1 MAQTPRALRAK
12 QGQRL
17 NINTNIMAQTPEFKY
32 APMFQLGKDETEYYL
47 LTKDGV
53 SVSEFEGNEILKVSP
68 EALTMLA
75 NTAFRDV
82 NFLLRREHNEQVAKI
97 LTDPEASDNDK
108 YVALTFLR
116 NAEVAA
122 KGKLPFCQDT
132 GTAIIHGEKGQHVWT
147 GFCDEEALSK
157 GVYKTYTEENLR
169 YSQNAPLNMYDE
181 VNTRCNLPAQI
192 DIEATEGEEYRFLC
206 VVKGGGSAN
215 KTYFYQQT
223 KALLQN
229 PGTLVPFL
237 IDKMKSLGTAACP
250 PYHIAFVIG
259 GTSAEKNLLTVK
271 LASTHFYDSL
281 PTTGDETG
289 RAFRDVELEKQLL
302 EEAYKIGLGAQFGG
316 KYFAHDVRVV
326 RLPRHG
332 ASCPV
337 GMGVSCSADRNIKAK
352 INKDGIWIEKLDDN
366 PGELIP
372 EEMRHAGEGNAVK
385 IDLDKP
391 MAEVLKELSKFP
403 VSTRL
408 SLNGTIIVARDIA
421 HAKLKARLDE
431 TGDLPQYFK
440 DYPVL
445 YAGPAKTPEGLP
457 CGSMGPTT
465 ANRMDPYVDEFQDHG
480 GSMIMIAK
488 GNRTQVVTDACK
500 KHGGFY
506 LGSIGGPAAVLSLN
520 SIKSIECVEFPEIG
534 MEAVWKI
541 RVENFPAFILV
552 DDKGNDF
559 FTQLKP
565 WNPTCNS

>member
-1 MAQTPRALRAK
+1 
-12 QGQRL
+12 
-17 NINTNIMAQTPEFKY
+17 MAQTPEFKY

-47 LTKDGV
+47 LSKEGI

-97 LTDPEASDNDK
+97 LTDPNASDNDK

-181 VNTRCNLPAQI
+181 VNTKCNLPAQI
-192 DIEATEGEEYRFLC
+192 DIEATEGKEYRFLC

-229 PGTLVPFL
+229 PGTLIPFL

-271 LASTHFYDSL
+271 LASTHYYDSL

-289 RAFRDVELEKQLL
+289 RAFRDVELEKILL
-302 EEAYKIGLGAQFGG
+302 DEAYKIGLGAQFGG

-366 PGELIP
+366 PSELIP
-372 EEMRHAGEGNAVK
+372 AEMRNAGEGNAVK
-385 IDLDKP
+385 VDLDKP
-391 MAEVLKELSKFP
+391 MAEVLKELSKYP

-440 DYPVL
+440 DFPVL
-445 YAGPAKTPEGLP
+445 YAGPAKTPKGMP

-488 GNRTQVVTDACK
+488 GNRTQAVTDACK

-506 LGSIGGPAAVLSLN
+506 LGSIGGPAAILSLN

-541 RVENFPAFILV
+541 RVENFPAVILV

-559 FTQLKP
+559 FTQL
-565 WNPTCNS
+565 